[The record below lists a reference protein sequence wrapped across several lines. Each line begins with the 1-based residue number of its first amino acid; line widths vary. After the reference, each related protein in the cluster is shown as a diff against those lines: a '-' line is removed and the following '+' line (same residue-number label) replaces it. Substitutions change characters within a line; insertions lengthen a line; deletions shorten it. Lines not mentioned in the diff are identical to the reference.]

1 MFTGLVQDR
10 GHVEAVDQTD
20 EGARVRV
27 RTRLGSELTDGDS
40 VAVQGVCLTATAVH
54 HEVFTV
60 DVMAETL
67 RRSTLGALAAG
78 APVNLELPLR
88 ATDRLGGH
96 VVQGHV
102 DGVAEIVAVGD
113 EGFSRRVWIEPPPE
127 LLRYVVQKGSIAV
140 AGVSLTVA
148 EVTDDRFAVALI
160 PETLERTTLGTAAP
174 GDRVNI
180 EVDVLSKH
188 VEKLLEGA
196 RA

>member
-10 GHVEAVDQTD
+10 GHVEAVDQTN

-102 DGVAEIVAVGD
+102 AGVGEVVAVGD

-127 LLRYVVQKGSIAV
+127 LLRYVVQKGSITV

-180 EVDVLSKH
+180 EVDVLAKH

>member
-54 HEVFTV
+54 QEVFTV

-78 APVNLELPLR
+78 VAVNLELPLR
-88 ATDRLGGH
+88 ASDRLGGH

-102 DGVAEIVAVGD
+102 DGVGEVVAVGD

-174 GDRVNI
+174 GDRINI
-180 EVDVLSKH
+180 EVDVLAKH